1 MNANKANQVA
11 TFEKL
16 LGFCNEQKTVYNPSK
31 ASIQVAALNTL
42 LTQSQNQLKAADV
55 SRIAYENA
63 VNARQTAFSTL
74 QKKASR
80 IMNALVASGASAE
93 TLADARAI
101 RRKLKPQPKV
111 LVSPPTR
118 TASADVPVQEEK
130 VYRSVSQL
138 DKASLVQNF
147 EMLVSRVSAEP
158 LYKPNESDL
167 TIAGLTTY
175 ATQLRTLNKNVISAY
190 EAMRTAT
197 RNLNLIL
204 YGANGICSTGRA
216 AKAYIRSVYGHGS
229 TEHKAITMFQF
240 KKG

>member
-1 MNANKANQVA
+1 MKANKANQVA

-31 ASIQVAALNTL
+31 ASIQVAALGTL

-80 IMNALVASGASAE
+80 IIDALVASGASAE

-111 LVSPPTR
+111 LVSPPAR
-118 TASADVPVQEEK
+118 TASVDDPVQEES
-130 VYRSVSQL
+130 VYRSVSQI
-138 DKASLVQNF
+138 DKASLLQNF
-147 EMLVSRVSAEP
+147 EMLISRVSTEP

-167 TIAGLTTY
+167 SIAGLNTY
-175 ATQLRTLNKNVISAY
+175 ATQLRMLNKNVISTY

-197 RNLNLIL
+197 RNLNKTL
-204 YGANGICSTGRA
+204 YSDNGIYGTGKA
-216 AKAYIRSVYGHGS
+216 TKAYIRAIFGHGS
-229 TEHKAITMFQF
+229 VEHKAIVGFQF
-240 KKG
+240 NVK